1 MAKTTTCPITQNI
14 KNSFAAL
21 VNATG
26 AVSGE
31 SGTSVTNLVTIYTAG
46 SNDAVVK
53 SLLVTSSDGTART
66 LNLYI
71 NNGTADFLIGAVTIP
86 ANSGAATGGTTANI
100 DYLGSQYINGL
111 PFDQSG
117 KPVIPLQATYI
128 LKAGVQVAVS
138 SAKTITISA
147 IVEEY

>member
-14 KNSFAAL
+14 KNAFATL

-31 SGTSVTNLVTIYTAG
+31 SGTSVTNLVTVYTAG

-53 SLLVTSSDGTART
+53 SLVVTSSDSSART
-66 LNLYI
+66 LNIYI
-71 NNGTADFLIGAVTIP
+71 NNGTYDYLLAAITIP
-86 ANSGAATGGTTANI
+86 ATSGGASGGTTVNVDI
-100 DYLGSQYINGL
+100 LGSQYFLGL

-117 KPVIPLQATYI
+117 KPVLPLQTGYV
-128 LKAGVQVAVS
+128 LKAGVQVAVTA
-138 SAKTITISA
+138 AKTVTVSA